1 MKLHWVMV
9 EGRRAGNLCVF
20 KNPRQLCGSRPGME
34 NRKGKENGKENQIQ
48 RRCWVVRVRDGP
60 KPSAKLSEAERH
72 QLRLTETAKQ
82 REVLGLLVAFKI
94 SEFSCVS
101 LCLCLLLCLYMW

>member
-1 MKLHWVMV
+1 M
-9 EGRRAGNLCVF
+9 A
-20 KNPRQLCGSRPGME
+20 
-34 NRKGKENGKENQIQ
+34 
-48 RRCWVVRVRDGP
+48 RVRDGP
-60 KPSAKLSEAERH
+60 KPSAKLLEAERH

-101 LCLCLLLCLYMW
+101 VSVSVTMSVYMVKVSVYVFV